1 MKRTR
6 DFKLCICAILVIS
19 VLTHYVLT
27 GDLLPGSSLGISKRL
42 QNKMSPRVRM
52 DTEPPR
58 NSTARAAHG
67 KDTAGASP
75 HTVQSGHT
83 VQSALSSLPPHPTV
97 STDSPSHRC
106 APIPLKFPVTAP
118 LLPCAWLSSVPPRCS
133 QRLRARLVCEPTSV
147 RMVFEWVSVATPPA
161 AYGFEDPCLARA
173 VRALCFQDGQDLIPN
188 LSHHV
193 LFGGHEIRSYTFIGI
208 LSSVRFLQPCMV
220 MIHADVLPVGS
231 FWDTLV
237 RLIPHLIHV
246 QRSAPSV
253 IFGHPVK
260 VIQHSS
266 DIARLEAVKKFGGV
280 YQDTDYI
287 LLNPVEDLRNYSV
300 VMGVTIPNVNY
311 CNCIFMGKPAAD
323 FLNVWYDS
331 YRTFDDKAWGN
342 HSTMM
347 PYQIHQ
353 ERPELGFH
361 EVNTFV
367 TPYFKNMSEQ
377 FYENFLD
384 WKRLHGIHLYNRGHS
399 KYLKGRLDQQNSS
412 LGQVSRHVLFGDSQ
426 ACFQN
431 IPLSRKTV
439 RMNSTYLVP

>member
-1 MKRTR
+1 M
-6 DFKLCICAILVIS
+6 S
-19 VLTHYVLT
+19 THV
-27 GDLLPGSSLGISKRL
+27 
-42 QNKMSPRVRM
+42 RVV
-52 DTEPPR
+52 TEPHRNVAARTPPR
-58 NSTARAAHG
+58 S
-67 KDTAGASP
+67 
-75 HTVQSGHT
+75 
-83 VQSALSSLPPHPTV
+83 V

-147 RMVFEWVSVATPPA
+147 RMVYEWVSVATPPA

-193 LFGGHEIRSYTFIGI
+193 IFGGHEIRNYTFLAI

-260 VIQHSS
+260 VIEHSS
-266 DIARLEAVKKFGGV
+266 DIARLEAVRKFGGV
-280 YQDTDYI
+280 YQDTDYF
-287 LLNPVEDLRNYSV
+287 LLNPLKDLRKYSV
-300 VMGVTIPNVNY
+300 VMGNEITNTNY
-311 CNCIFMGKPAAD
+311 CNCMIMGKAAAS
-323 FLNVWYDS
+323 FLKVWYNS
-331 YRTFDDKAWGN
+331 YRTFNDSVWAF
-342 HSTMM
+342 HSGIM
-347 PYQIHQ
+347 PYRIHQ
-353 ERPELGFH
+353 ERPELAFH

-367 TPYFKNMSEQ
+367 TPSYRNIKRL

-384 WKRLHGIHLYNRGHS
+384 WKRLHGLHLYT
-399 KYLKGRLDQQNSS
+399 RLFPRYIKIRFDQQNSS
-412 LGQVSRHVLFGDSQ
+412 LGQVTRHILFGDSEV
-426 ACFQN
+426 CMMDRPLN
-431 IPLSRKTV
+431 REVVRVNSTPLS
-439 RMNSTYLVP
+439 M

>member
-1 MKRTR
+1 
-6 DFKLCICAILVIS
+6 
-19 VLTHYVLT
+19 
-27 GDLLPGSSLGISKRL
+27 
-42 QNKMSPRVRM
+42 MSPHVRV

-67 KDTAGASP
+67 KDTDRALAP
-75 HTVQSGHT
+75 TVQPGHT
-83 VQSALSSLPPHPTV
+83 VQSALSSLPPHPSV

-147 RMVFEWVSVATPPA
+147 RMEYEWVSVATPPA

-193 LFGGHEIRSYTFIGI
+193 IFGGHEISNYTFLAI

-266 DIARLEAVKKFGGV
+266 DIARIEAVKKFGGV

-300 VMGVTIPNVNY
+300 VMGKTIPNVNY
-311 CNCIFMGKPAAD
+311 CNCIFMGKPAAE

-331 YRTFDDKAWGN
+331 YRTFNDSVWAF
-342 HSTMM
+342 HSTKM

-353 ERPELGFH
+353 QRPDLGFH

-367 TPYFKNMSEQ
+367 TPYFADIGRL
-377 FYENFLD
+377 FYHKFLN
-384 WKRLHGIHLYNRGHS
+384 WKRLHGLHLYHRQSEHHF
-399 KYLKGRLDQQNSS
+399 KGRFYEKNSS
-412 LGQVSRHVLFGDSQ
+412 LGQVSRHILFGDSQ
-426 ACFQN
+426 ACFGN
-431 IPLSRKTV
+431 KPLRQDIV
-439 RMNSTYLVP
+439 RMTSTYEMA